1 NRLKRLESKAKNKDF
16 EKNYFDW
23 NYIERGVVQE
33 RKDFINAIHLK
44 QIYEKTKKL
53 YEAQNGEELTSSIYA
68 DLLNANPQNLR
79 RMLTHK
85 REIDTRLLEEAK
97 KCLEKLST
105 K

>member
-1 NRLKRLESKAKNKDF
+1 M
-16 EKNYFDW
+16 
-23 NYIERGVVQE
+23 
-33 RKDFINAIHLK
+33 
-44 QIYEKTKKL
+44 KTKKL

-97 KCLEKLST
+97 SVLKNFLLNNFFGMIYSYDLD
-105 K
+105 

>member
-1 NRLKRLESKAKNKDF
+1 
-16 EKNYFDW
+16 
-23 NYIERGVVQE
+23 
-33 RKDFINAIHLK
+33 

>member
-1 NRLKRLESKAKNKDF
+1 MEDPDYHNSQVFTILSQVAVPEIQNRLKRLESKAKNKDF

-68 DLLNANPQNLR
+68 
-79 RMLTHK
+79 
-85 REIDTRLLEEAK
+85 
-97 KCLEKLST
+97 
-105 K
+105 